1 MALLLTQLTCKGKP
15 FVWDVQCE
23 NSFNELKQR
32 LTSAPV
38 LILPKP
44 NEPFVVYCDVSK
56 LGLGGVL
63 MQDNKVVDYAS
74 RQLRIHE
81 RNYPTHDLELATV
94 VFVLKI

>member
-1 MALLLTQLTCKGKP
+1 M
-15 FVWDVQCE
+15 WDVHCE
-23 NSFNELKQR
+23 DNFNELKKR
-32 LTSAPV
+32 LMMALI

-44 NEPFVVYCDVSK
+44 DEPFVVYCDASK

-63 MQDNKVVDYAS
+63 IQDGKVVAYAS

-81 RNYPTHDLELATV
+81 RNYPTHDLELAAV